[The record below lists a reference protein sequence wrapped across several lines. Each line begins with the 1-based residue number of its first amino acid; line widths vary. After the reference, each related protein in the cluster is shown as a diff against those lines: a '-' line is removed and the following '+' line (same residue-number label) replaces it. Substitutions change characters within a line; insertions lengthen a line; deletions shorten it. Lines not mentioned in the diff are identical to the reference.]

1 MSVSYEVER
10 KQHIADLQAQFTE
23 YLYNNY
29 SIGNGEQ
36 LIHILEQ
43 GDALE
48 SFLDLMGLPEDTEI
62 EI

>member
-1 MSVSYEVER
+1 MSVSYEQER

-36 LIHILEQ
+36 LINILEQ

>member
-1 MSVSYEVER
+1 MSVIGEVEY

-23 YLYNNY
+23 FLYDNY
-29 SIGNGEQ
+29 TICNGDQ

-48 SFLDLMGLPEDTEI
+48 AFLDLKGLPEDTEI

>member
-10 KQHIADLQAQFTE
+10 KQHIADLQEQFTE

-36 LIHILEQ
+36 LINILEQ

-48 SFLDLMGLPEDTEI
+48 AFLDLMGLPEDTEI

>member
-36 LIHILEQ
+36 LINILEQ

-48 SFLDLMGLPEDTEI
+48 GFLDLMGLPEDTEI

>member
-36 LIHILEQ
+36 LIHILEK

-48 SFLDLMGLPEDTEI
+48 AFLDLMGLPEDTEI

>member
-10 KQHIADLQAQFTE
+10 KQQIADLQAQFTE

-36 LIHILEQ
+36 LINILEQ

-48 SFLDLMGLPEDTEI
+48 AFLDLMGLPEDTEI

>member
-1 MSVSYEVER
+1 MSVSYEQER

-29 SIGNGEQ
+29 SIGNGDQ

-48 SFLDLMGLPEDTEI
+48 AFLDLMGLPEDTEI

>member
-1 MSVSYEVER
+1 MSVSYEAER

-36 LIHILEQ
+36 LINILEQ

-48 SFLDLMGLPEDTEI
+48 AFLDLMGLPEDTEI

>member
-36 LIHILEQ
+36 LIKILEQ

-48 SFLDLMGLPEDTEI
+48 GFLDLMGLPEDTEI

>member
-1 MSVSYEVER
+1 MSVSYEAER

-36 LIHILEQ
+36 LINILEQ

-48 SFLDLMGLPEDTEI
+48 AFLDLKGLPEDTEI

>member
-1 MSVSYEVER
+1 MSVSCEVER

-36 LIHILEQ
+36 LINILEQ

-48 SFLDLMGLPEDTEI
+48 AFLDLKGLPEDTEI

>member
-1 MSVSYEVER
+1 MSVSYEQER

-23 YLYNNY
+23 FLYNNY

>member
-48 SFLDLMGLPEDTEI
+48 GFLDLMGLPEDTEI

>member
-48 SFLDLMGLPEDTEI
+48 AFLDLMGLPEDTEI

>member
-1 MSVSYEVER
+1 MSVSYEVEH

-23 YLYNNY
+23 FLYNNY
-29 SIGNGEQ
+29 SIGNGDQ
-36 LIHILEQ
+36 LISILEQ

-48 SFLDLMGLPEDTEI
+48 AFLDLKGLPEDTEI

>member
-36 LIHILEQ
+36 LINILEQ

-48 SFLDLMGLPEDTEI
+48 AFLDLKGLPEDTEI

>member
-1 MSVSYEVER
+1 MSVSYEQER

-23 YLYNNY
+23 FLYDHY

-43 GDALE
+43 GVALE
-48 SFLDLMGLPEDTEI
+48 AFLDLKGLPEDTEI

>member
-1 MSVSYEVER
+1 MSVSYEQER

-29 SIGNGEQ
+29 SIGNGDQ

-48 SFLDLMGLPEDTEI
+48 AFLDLKGLPEDTEI

>member
-23 YLYNNY
+23 FLYDNY

-36 LIHILEQ
+36 LINILEQ

-48 SFLDLMGLPEDTEI
+48 AFLDLMGLPEDTEI

>member
-23 YLYNNY
+23 FLYDNY
-29 SIGNGEQ
+29 TICNGDQ

-48 SFLDLMGLPEDTEI
+48 AFLDLKGLPEDTEI

>member
-1 MSVSYEVER
+1 MSVIGEVEY
-10 KQHIADLQAQFTE
+10 KQHIVDLQEQFTE
-23 YLYNNY
+23 FLYNHY

-36 LIHILEQ
+36 LISILEQ

-48 SFLDLMGLPEDTEI
+48 AFLDLKGLPEDTEI

>member
-10 KQHIADLQAQFTE
+10 KQHIADLQTQFTE
-23 YLYNNY
+23 FLYEHY

-48 SFLDLMGLPEDTEI
+48 AFLDLKGLPEDTEI

>member
-1 MSVSYEVER
+1 MSVSYEQER

-48 SFLDLMGLPEDTEI
+48 AFLDLKGLPEDTEI

>member
-23 YLYNNY
+23 FLYNHY

-36 LIHILEQ
+36 LINILEQ

-48 SFLDLMGLPEDTEI
+48 AFLDLMGLPEDTEI

>member
-36 LIHILEQ
+36 LINILEQ

>member
-10 KQHIADLQAQFTE
+10 KQHIADLQTQFTE
-23 YLYNNY
+23 FLYNNY
-29 SIGNGEQ
+29 SIGNGDQ
-36 LIHILEQ
+36 LIRILEQ

-48 SFLDLMGLPEDTEI
+48 AFLDLKGLPEDTEI

>member
-1 MSVSYEVER
+1 MSVSYEQER
-10 KQHIADLQAQFTE
+10 KQYIADLQAQFTE
-23 YLYNNY
+23 FLYDHY

-48 SFLDLMGLPEDTEI
+48 AFLDLKGLPEDTEI

>member
-10 KQHIADLQAQFTE
+10 EQHIADLQAQFTE

-48 SFLDLMGLPEDTEI
+48 AFLDLKGLPEDTEI

>member
-36 LIHILEQ
+36 LINILEQ

-48 SFLDLMGLPEDTEI
+48 AFLDLMGLPEDTEI

>member
-29 SIGNGEQ
+29 SIGNGDQ

-48 SFLDLMGLPEDTEI
+48 GFLDLMGLPEDTEI

>member
-1 MSVSYEVER
+1 MSVSYEQER

-23 YLYNNY
+23 FLYDNY

-36 LIHILEQ
+36 LINILEQ

-48 SFLDLMGLPEDTEI
+48 AFLDLMGLPEDTEI

>member
-1 MSVSYEVER
+1 MSVIGEVEY

-23 YLYNNY
+23 FLYEHY

-36 LIHILEQ
+36 LINILEQ

-48 SFLDLMGLPEDTEI
+48 AFLDFKGLPEDTEI